1 MIRLTQYS
9 HGTGCG
15 CKISPE
21 VLETIPQSELMAFH
35 DPQTSGSLLLA
46 VRPEAVADFHPLS
59 ESLSLLVSAISE
71 LVPAQAG
78 VPLINVLS

>member
-35 DPQTSGSLLLA
+35 DPQNLWQSA
-46 VRPEAVADFHPLS
+46 VGGAP
-59 ESLSLLVSAISE
+59 
-71 LVPAQAG
+71 
-78 VPLINVLS
+78 